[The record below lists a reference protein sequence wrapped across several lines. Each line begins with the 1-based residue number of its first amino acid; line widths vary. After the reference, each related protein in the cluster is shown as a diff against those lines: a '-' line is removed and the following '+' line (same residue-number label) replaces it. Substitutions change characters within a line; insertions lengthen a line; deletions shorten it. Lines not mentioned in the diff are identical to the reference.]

1 MEIDIERCKKED
13 EMWESAKLL
22 FDIAVKAHMQRHD
35 ADRATT
41 RRLLKDTAEVTD

>member
-1 MEIDIERCKKED
+1 
-13 EMWESAKLL
+13 MWETAKLL

-35 ADRATT
+35 VRRDTA